1 MATVYFGHHGDT
13 AMDAKDLAQ
22 GLIDQG
28 LSDKGKSQ
36 AAQLGR
42 MLKGKGI
49 DCIYSSPLKRATE
62 TAKIVADH
70 IGAKVIVRP
79 ALRPLD
85 IGSLAGKKESTVQG
99 YLEFFSKR
107 PTLSLPDGEKFGN
120 WYDQVKGEWVH
131 LLGASGATSAVI
143 SHSRDAHLL
152 KHWQQKGFGADSR
165 TIAWGDSTPDL
176 LRLQKTGNS
185 LNIRKVA

>member
-13 AMDAKDLAQ
+13 KLDEQDLAQ
-22 GLIDQG
+22 GLMDEG
-28 LSDKGKSQ
+28 LNEKGRRQ
-36 AAQLGR
+36 AAALGR
-42 MLKGKGI
+42 MLRGKGI
-49 DCIYSSPLKRATE
+49 DCVYSSPLKRAKQ
-62 TAKIVADH
+62 TADIVADQ

-85 IGSLAGKKESTVQG
+85 IGSLAGKKESTVKG

-107 PTLSLPDGEKFGN
+107 PTLSLPDGEKFGD
-120 WYDQVKGEWVH
+120 WYEQVKKEWMHQLADGDPVI
-131 LLGASGATSAVI
+131 AVI

-152 KHWQQKGFGADSR
+152 RHWQQEGFGADPK
-165 TIAWGDSTPDL
+165 TITWGQGTPDL
-176 LRLQKTGNS
+176 LKLDKNGNS